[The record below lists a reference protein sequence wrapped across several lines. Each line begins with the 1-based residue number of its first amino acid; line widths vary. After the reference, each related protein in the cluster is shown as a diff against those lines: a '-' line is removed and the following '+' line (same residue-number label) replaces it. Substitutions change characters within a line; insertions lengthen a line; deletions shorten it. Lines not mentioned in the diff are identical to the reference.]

1 MLGWPL
7 TDIIGITMPGF
18 GTTDLTKTNSWK
30 LMEQLGITIRM
41 INITDACLQHFEDI
55 GHKRDSYDV
64 GVDISPGGDPAPESA
79 FFLGLAK
86 RLGGEYKHSA

>member
-1 MLGWPL
+1 
-7 TDIIGITMPGF
+7 MPGF

-55 GHKRDSYDV
+55 GHNAIATMSHMRTRRQ
-64 GVDISPGGDPAPESA
+64 ESVPR
-79 FFLGLAK
+79 F
-86 RLGGEYKHSA
+86 